1 MIVRPHPA
9 GWRITLH
16 AAHGLL
22 AAALYTQLEERLP
35 VALRLPTLLA
45 VAQHDDHQLDFTEGD
60 YLTAG
65 GAPKDFTQLAMD
77 DAQRSLQASRLLQ
90 EAYRK
95 HAWTYLLI
103 GKHYTFLYREQAVD
117 KRLRELLLQI
127 EDRSKQLLQERSWKA
142 RELERTYQR
151 MRFCDR
157 LSLILCGEEVPA
169 MGRELEIN
177 DALGKP
183 HYVKQFAETDS
194 LSVRPW
200 PFAGDSFEVR
210 GESFV
215 LPELVY
221 DDSRALG
228 RRLAEAVAEERCWKF
243 TKSLVA
249 TDG

>member
-1 MIVRPHPA
+1 MIVRPHPS

-16 AAHGLL
+16 PAHGLL

-35 VALRLPTLLA
+35 AALRLPTLLA
-45 VAQHDDHQLDFTEGD
+45 VAQHDDHQLDFREAD
-60 YLTAG
+60 YLTEG
-65 GAPKDFTQLAMD
+65 GAPKDFTLLAMD
-77 DAQRSLQASRLLQ
+77 DAQRSLQADRLLQ

-117 KRLRELLLQI
+117 TRLNALLTRI
-127 EDRSKQLLQERSWKA
+127 EERSQQLLKDRKWKA

-183 HYVKQFAETDS
+183 HYVRQSAETDT

-221 DDSRALG
+221 DDSAALG
-228 RRLAEAVAEERCWKF
+228 ERLAAAVAEERCWRFEKGPA
-243 TKSLVA
+243 A
-249 TDG
+249 THG